1 MTPKDDFCGDICGGF
16 PTLSDSPFYMNKK
29 LKIKA

>member
-16 PTLSDSPFYMNKK
+16 PTPSDSLLDMNKK
-29 LKIKA
+29 LEIKV